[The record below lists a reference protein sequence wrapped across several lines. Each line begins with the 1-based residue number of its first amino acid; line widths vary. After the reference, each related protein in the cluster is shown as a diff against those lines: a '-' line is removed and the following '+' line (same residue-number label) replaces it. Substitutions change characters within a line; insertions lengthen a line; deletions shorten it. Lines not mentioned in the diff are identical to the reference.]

1 MKKILVITTAAVLA
15 CASRQNTS
23 SDTSM
28 AASGAEDRATV
39 IQPSSLSPEQVR
51 LVQRS
56 LVDRGFAVDLSGTFD
71 QPTQSALSE
80 FQRARGLPATGNLNT
95 PTMDALGLDPRDV
108 MPVRGDAGA
117 ADATSSGHSTAP
129 ATGATPGTGAPGTSA
144 IPGPDAAP
152 PPAPPAS
159 EMPGSPGSP
168 RSGY

>member
-1 MKKILVITTAAVLA
+1 VKKLLVITTAAVLA

-28 AASGAEDRATV
+28 ATSGAEDRATV

-56 LVDRGFAVDLSGTFD
+56 LVDRGFAVDLSGSFD

-117 ADATSSGHSTAP
+117 ADATGRSTAP

-159 EMPGSPGSP
+159 EAPGSPGSP